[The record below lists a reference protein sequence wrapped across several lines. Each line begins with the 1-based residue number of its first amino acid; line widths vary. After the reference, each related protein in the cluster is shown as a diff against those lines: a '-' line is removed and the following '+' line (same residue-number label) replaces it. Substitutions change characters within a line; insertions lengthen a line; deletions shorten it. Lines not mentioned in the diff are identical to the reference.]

1 MDEEIEAAA
10 VVLSKKLTM
19 NRREIKKSWRRKSTE
34 TIVFYLSVKSFVLKN
49 TEHISLSGE
58 GSRT

>member
-19 NRREIKKSWRRKSTE
+19 NRREIKKSWRRKSSE
-34 TIVFYLSVKSFVLKN
+34 TTVFYLFVKSFVLKN

-58 GSRT
+58 GNRT